1 MLAFPAVVWHQ
12 GLAIPWT
19 QPRAISLVGTSTRGL
34 EFGVLR
40 PPNCVRPPA
49 HCTSLPTLLLP
60 CVPSSVPSLGATAKG
75 HKSRDFCPHRVHQ
88 VSLCIVNHV
97 ADCAEFFVEPRTESC
112 KRQKSVVGQVCS
124 DPEGSL
130 ANRAAGELPKGRRP
144 RTHLEKRDTEGTK
157 SCPSVS
163 NSLCLSTSLYF
174 FFFPGTDPSVNEQ
187 ALFMTGC
194 GPVIKTLLGQLTGDW
209 VKRLW

>member
-97 ADCAEFFVEPRTESC
+97 ADCAEFFVEPRTESSAQSATWFTMQIVLSSLWNPGQRAVSARKVWLARC
-112 KRQKSVVGQVCS
+112 AAIQKAV
-124 DPEGSL
+124 
-130 ANRAAGELPKGRRP
+130 
-144 RTHLEKRDTEGTK
+144 
-157 SCPSVS
+157 
-163 NSLCLSTSLYF
+163 
-174 FFFPGTDPSVNEQ
+174 
-187 ALFMTGC
+187 
-194 GPVIKTLLGQLTGDW
+194 
-209 VKRLW
+209 